1 MMRIRFHPEAEQEL
15 TEATAWYNER
25 SEVAAQAFALEI
37 DHAVRSIREAPLRWP
52 RGMRGERRFVLDRF
66 PYTVLYRVKDD
77 HVFITAVAHQSR
89 RPGYW
94 RHRK

>member
-1 MMRIRFHPEAEQEL
+1 MRVVFHAEADQEL
-15 TEATAWYNER
+15 AEATDWYMAR

-37 DHAVRSIREAPLRWP
+37 DHAIRSISQAPLRWP
-52 RGMRGERRFVLDRF
+52 QARRGERRFVLDRF
-66 PYTVLYRVKDD
+66 PYTVLYRLKAD
-77 HVFITAVAHQSR
+77 HVFITAAAHQSR